1 METDK
6 KEVCIAVH
14 SRANY
19 GRIKSV
25 MREVK
30 DHPELELR
38 LLVGAS
44 ALLDRYGEVIEQIR
58 NDGFNPDATLHYMIE
73 GGTPTTMAKSTG
85 MGIMNMATLLEEMNP
100 DIVLTVADRF
110 ETMSTA
116 MTASY
121 MNIPLAHTQ
130 GGEVT
135 GSIDESVRHAITK
148 LSHIHFPATEKA
160 SENVVRMGESPDR
173 VHCTGCPA
181 IDAIA
186 DINLELPPDLFER
199 YGGVG
204 AEINPDDPFLLVS
217 QHPVTTEHTEA
228 RDQIEQTLKA
238 VTEIDMQAIWLWPNI
253 DAGTEKAAERLRIFR
268 ETEDNDQIRFCT
280 NFSVEDYG
288 RLIKNTACIV
298 GNSSSG
304 IREGSYLG
312 TPAVNVGTRQQG
324 REKAVNVVDVDYDAD
339 EIEDAIWAQL
349 NNGGYEPM
357 HLYGDGN
364 AGERIAR
371 LLATED
377 ITLQKQLNYE

>member
-1 METDK
+1 
-6 KEVCIAVH
+6 
-14 SRANY
+14 
-19 GRIKSV
+19 

-30 DHPELELR
+30 AHPKLNLR

-44 ALLDRYGEVIEQIR
+44 ALLERYGEVIEQIR
-58 NDGFNPDATLHYMIE
+58 DDGFEPDATLHYMIE

-85 MGIMNMATLLEEMNP
+85 MGIVNMATLLEEMDP
-100 DIVLTVADRF
+100 DVVLTVADRF

-116 MTASY
+116 VTASY
-121 MNIPLAHTQ
+121 MNFPLAHTQ

-160 SENVVRMGESPDR
+160 KENVIRMGERPER

-186 DINLELPPDLFER
+186 NIDLDLPAEIFEE
-199 YGGVG
+199 YGSVG
-204 AEINPDDPFLLVS
+204 AEIDPDEPFLLVS
-217 QHPVTTEHTEA
+217 QHPVTTEHTQA
-228 RDQIEQTLKA
+228 RDQIEQTLEA

-253 DAGTEKAAERLRIFR
+253 DAGTEEAAERLRIFR
-268 ETEDNDQIRFCT
+268 EKQDNDQIRFYI

-288 RLIKNTACIV
+288 RLVANTECII

-324 REKAVNVVDVDYDAD
+324 REKAENIIDVGYDAA
-339 EIEDAIWAQL
+339 EIESAIRTQL
-349 NNGGYEPM
+349 DNGKYEST

-364 AGERIAR
+364 AGERIVD
-371 LLATED
+371 LLASEEV
-377 ITLQKQLNYE
+377 TLQKQLAYE